1 MVVLGHPALA
11 AAAGRR
17 SGLPTVFIPVATPG
31 IGSAGHL
38 FRTDGTVLMP
48 LSAVYRDRLPTV
60 ADVAG
65 LILSALREG
74 KPS

>member
-1 MVVLGHPALA
+1 
-11 AAAGRR
+11 
-17 SGLPTVFIPVATPG
+17 
-31 IGSAGHL
+31 
-38 FRTDGTVLMP
+38 